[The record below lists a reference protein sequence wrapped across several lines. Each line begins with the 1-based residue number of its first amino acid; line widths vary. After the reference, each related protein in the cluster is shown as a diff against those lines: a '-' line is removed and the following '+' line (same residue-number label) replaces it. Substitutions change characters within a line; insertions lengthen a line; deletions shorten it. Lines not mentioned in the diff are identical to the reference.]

1 MTLPPETRLHIRPR
15 KFDLNGLLPFYIW
28 VYFLYDVLRL
38 FENPLVAS
46 FAFFTDKADK
56 VPTQHLFVRVAEM
69 LLNSLPQ
76 CVDASSYLL
85 RIVL

>member
-1 MTLPPETRLHIRPR
+1 MTLPPETRLHIRSR
-15 KFDLNGLLPFYIW
+15 KFDLNALLPFCIW
-28 VYFLYDVLRL
+28 VDFLYDVLRL

-46 FAFFTDKADK
+46 LAFFTDKADK
-56 VPTQHLFVRVAEM
+56 VATQHLFVRVAEM

-76 CVDASSYLL
+76 CFDASSYLL